1 MEEINNEPQVQSEQK
16 TTIDPWKEEKTEK
29 KTKKGTVDQF
39 SKWAA
44 VIQIVLLVF
53 IAFQVN
59 NMSGTNEVPSGNNPV
74 AVPSAP
80 EPKAPEPVKDLEG
93 LMDDDSIKG
102 KKEAPVT
109 IVEFSDYECPFC
121 ERFYSQTYGQ
131 INEKYI
137 KTGKVKL
144 IFRDFPLGFHANAQ
158 KAAEAAECAGKQ
170 GKYYKMHDKLFE
182 EGVKG
187 GVDSYKEFAKEIG
200 ADTDK
205 FDDCL
210 DSGEMES
217 EVKKDMLDGQKYGV
231 QGTPAFFIN
240 GKLIS
245 GAQPL
250 PVFEQLIEAE
260 LSS

>member
-1 MEEINNEPQVQSEQK
+1 MEEINNEPQAQPDQK
-16 TTIDPWKEEKTEK
+16 NNFNPLKEEKVEE
-29 KTKKGTVDQF
+29 KTKKGSVDQF

-44 VIQIVLLVF
+44 IIQIVLLVF

-59 NMSGTNEVPSGNNPV
+59 DMGSTNVAPSGDSPT
-74 AVPSAP
+74 AIPSAP

-93 LMDDDSIKG
+93 LMDDDTIKG
-102 KKEAPVT
+102 EKDAPVT

-121 ERFYSQTYGQ
+121 ARFYSQTYGQ
-131 INEKYI
+131 IEEKYI

-144 IFRDFPLGFHANAQ
+144 IFRDFPLGFHVNAQ
-158 KAAEAAECAGKQ
+158 KAAEAAECSGEQ
-170 GKYYKMHDKLFE
+170 GKYYKMHDVLFE
-182 EGVKG
+182 KGVKG
-187 GVDSYKEFAKEIG
+187 GVDSYKEFAEELG
-200 ADTDK
+200 LDMDQ
-205 FDDCL
+205 FNDCL
-210 DSGEMES
+210 DSGEMED

-250 PVFEQLIEAE
+250 PVFEQIIEAE